1 MADIKKQSVEDIL
14 KEVAQLRESLRN
26 FRFNEAGS
34 RTRNVRE
41 GRNIRKQI
49 AQLLTEVR
57 AREIASKQKTV

>member
-57 AREIASKQKTV
+57 AREIALKQKTV